1 MPDEA
6 DLENLRAQEKYGAQN
21 NWREQV
27 ILDPEI
33 DATYNSAAPASK
45 FVRRMHPDTP
55 TIYVL
60 TAGEMRFDVQGQ
72 GVVNAKRGSIVN
84 ILRGAIVSY
93 EATGAQNALWVEVH
107 PRNYKMVY
115 PGADTPPA
123 PTSRR

>member
-60 TAGEMRFDVQGQ
+60 TAGEMRFDVQGRASSPP
-72 GVVNAKRGSIVN
+72 GVDRS
-84 ILRGAIVSY
+84 
-93 EATGAQNALWVEVH
+93 
-107 PRNYKMVY
+107 
-115 PGADTPPA
+115 
-123 PTSRR
+123 